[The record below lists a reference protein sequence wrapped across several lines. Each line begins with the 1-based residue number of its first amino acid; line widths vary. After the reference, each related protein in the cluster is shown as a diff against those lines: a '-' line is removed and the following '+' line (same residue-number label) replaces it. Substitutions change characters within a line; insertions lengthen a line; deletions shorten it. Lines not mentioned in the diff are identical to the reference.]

1 MSDQDN
7 QNIIPFS
14 DVVNAVDEAV
24 DKSEKLSESD
34 DILPLPTQLVNY
46 RNKNYFAALMLIGVG
61 VVFSVFVH
69 DFKPILLFLLFSSYF
84 IWRGIVVE
92 REYRSG
98 RIAELVATCTGIK
111 PSFYK
116 DRIAVTFAAEAEEED
131 NFTYYKFVVPNKKLQ
146 DDFIVGAP
154 YVIYFD
160 RNSEHVLMGY
170 VQVGASI
177 V

>member
-1 MSDQDN
+1 MDYQDN
-7 QNIIPFS
+7 QNIIPFV
-14 DVVNAVDEAV
+14 DVVNASEEAV
-24 DKSEKLSESD
+24 DKSEKLLESD

-46 RNKNYFAALMLIGVG
+46 RNKNYLGGLLLIGVG
-61 VVFSVFVH
+61 VAFSVFVH
-69 DFKPILLFLLFSSYF
+69 DFKPVLLFILFSMYF
-84 IWRGIVVE
+84 VWRGLVVE

-98 RIAELVATCTGIK
+98 QIAELVATCTGIK

-131 NFTYYKFVVPNKKLQ
+131 DFTYYKFVVPNKKLQ

-160 RNSEHVLMGY
+160 RNAAHVLMGY
-170 VQVGASI
+170 VQVGASSQ
-177 V
+177 

>member
-1 MSDQDN
+1 M

-14 DVVNAVDEAV
+14 EVINASDEAV
-24 DKSEKLSESD
+24 DKSEKQPESD

-46 RNKNYFAALMLIGVG
+46 RNKNYFGAFILICAGIG
-61 VVFSVFVH
+61 FSLFVH
-69 DFKPILLFLLFSSYF
+69 DYKPILLFLLFSAYF
-84 IWRGIVVE
+84 VWRGIVVE

-98 RIAELVATCTGIK
+98 QIAELVATCTGIK

-131 NFTYYKFVVPNKKLQ
+131 NLTYYKFVVPNKKLQ

-160 RNSEHVLMGY
+160 RNSAHVLMGY
-170 VQVGASI
+170 VQVGASQ